1 MKPNLLQ
8 RVLWVVILSA
18 ALVLGIF
25 VAGAFLLLGLLLV
38 PLVML
43 RAYWLKRQIEK
54 NIAGQQQSSSSSSGT
69 VIDGEVTNKRVDD

>member
-8 RVLWVVILSA
+8 RILWVVILSA

-25 VAGAFLLLGLLLV
+25 VAGAFLLLGLLLI
-38 PLVML
+38 PLVIL

-54 NIAGQQQSSSSSSGT
+54 NIAKQRHSSSSSGN
-69 VIDGEVTNKRVDD
+69 VIDGEVTNKRVDE

>member
-8 RVLWVVILSA
+8 RILWVVILSA

-25 VAGAFLLLGLLLV
+25 VAGAFLLLGLLLI
-38 PLVML
+38 PLVIL

-54 NIAGQQQSSSSSSGT
+54 NIAKQRHSSAPSGN
-69 VIDGEVTNKRVDD
+69 VIDGEVTNKRVDE